1 MLFVVIGDAKPE
13 ATLEQIR
20 ANRRAYLAWER
31 ESGFAG
37 RYRTLARYEVV
48 GRSPKRTFWIME
60 TEDPLVI
67 HDLLEFFGDVWNVE
81 AFPVVERSLVDAVE
95 VAEARYGN
103 VSDSLLEEHSLRR
116 SRPR

>member
-20 ANRRAYLAWER
+20 ANRRAYVAWER

-60 TEDPLVI
+60 VDDPLVI
-67 HDLLEFFGDVWNVE
+67 HDLLEFFGDAWHVE
-81 AFPVVERSLVDAVE
+81 AFPVIERSIVNVVKTAE
-95 VAEARYGN
+95 VQHG
-103 VSDSLLEEHSLRR
+103 
-116 SRPR
+116 